1 MAQHEA
7 RLQESMRRHVN
18 KHFVFTLL
26 HRQPTYWT
34 CAAGSNPLAFITAA
48 ASADWRYLTSALA
61 ASAFLAAVGIA
72 IAHVVMLCSS
82 PGSEPNSS
90 NLGTEISSPDYCI
103 A

>member
-7 RLQESMRRHVN
+7 RWHESVHRHVN

-72 IAHVVMLCSS
+72 IANLVMLCSS
-82 PGSEPNSS
+82 PGSDPTSS
-90 NLGTEISSPDYCI
+90 TPGTEIRSPVCWI
-103 A
+103 